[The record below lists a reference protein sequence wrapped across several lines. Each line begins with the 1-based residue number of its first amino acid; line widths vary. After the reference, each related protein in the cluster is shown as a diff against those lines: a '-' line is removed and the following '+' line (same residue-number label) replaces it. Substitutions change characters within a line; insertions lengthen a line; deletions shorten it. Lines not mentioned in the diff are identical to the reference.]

1 MKTIVLA
8 FSGGLDT
15 SFCAVWLR
23 EQTGA
28 QIVSVTVDTGGFTPA
43 ALAAVEARAREL
55 GVREHRTVDAR
66 AEVWE
71 RFVAWL
77 VKGNVLRGGVYP
89 VSVGCE
95 RTAQAEAVV
104 RVAQEIGAD
113 AVAHGSTGA
122 GNDQV
127 RFDVA
132 IGALAP
138 GLPIL
143 TPIRELNWSRA
154 QESDWLREHGVA
166 VPEKS
171 VAYSLNEGLFG
182 TTIGGKETHDPWKL
196 PPDEAYTM
204 TVAPSAARA
213 EPEELVIAFER
224 GLPVA
229 LDGQALSGVALI
241 EELNRRCRP
250 HGVGRGI
257 HIGDTILG
265 LKGRIAFEAP
275 APLVLIR
282 AHRELQKLVCTQ
294 WQQHWCDQAGTFYG
308 MLLHQG
314 LFYDPVMRDLEAL
327 LDSANARVSGEAR
340 VRLFRGNHDVVG
352 VRSPQSLLDPAVAVY
367 GEGAS
372 AWTGEQ
378 AAGFARIHGLPSLLA
393 ARRDALAA
401 QRSATTAPGPRPA
414 PAPPPQ
420 RPIRKGAG
428 A

>member
-15 SFCAVWLR
+15 SFCAIWLR
-23 EQTGA
+23 ENFGA
-28 QIVSVTVDTGGFTPA
+28 EVVTVTVDTGGFTPE
-43 ALAAVEARAREL
+43 ALATIAARANEL
-55 GVREHRTVDAR
+55 GIRQHRTVDAR
-66 AEVWE
+66 ADVWS
-71 RFVAWL
+71 RYVAWL
-77 VKGNVLRGGVYP
+77 IQGNVLRGGVYP

-104 RVAQEIGAD
+104 RVAQELGAD

-143 TPIRELNWSRA
+143 APVRQLNWSRR
-154 QESDWLREHGVA
+154 QESDWLKERGIA
-166 VPEKS
+166 VPEKN

-182 TTIGGKETHDPWKL
+182 TTIGGKETHDPWRL
-196 PPDEAYTM
+196 PPDDAYTM
-204 TVAPSAARA
+204 TVAPTAAKA
-213 EPEELVIAFER
+213 EPEELILGFEA
-224 GLPVA
+224 GLPVS
-229 LDGQALSGVALI
+229 LDGQPLTGVPLLEALNA
-241 EELNRRCRP
+241 RARP
-250 HGVGRGI
+250 HGVGRGV
-257 HIGDTILG
+257 HVGDTILG

-275 APLVLIR
+275 APLILIR
-282 AHRELQKLVCTQ
+282 AHRELQKLVLTK
-294 WQQHWCDQAGTFYG
+294 WQQHWCEQVGSFYG
-308 MLLHQG
+308 MLMHEG
-314 LFYDPVMRDLEAL
+314 LYFDPVMRDLEAL
-327 LDSANARVSGEAR
+327 LASANRLVSGEVR
-340 VRLFRGNHDVVG
+340 VRLYRGSHDVVG
-352 VRSPQSLLDPAVAVY
+352 VRSPYSLLDPAVAVY

-401 QRSATTAPGPRPA
+401 ERASSGAGPRPV
-414 PAPPPQ
+414 PSPSSV
-420 RPIRKGAG
+420 RPVTEGAG
-428 A
+428 T